1 MDYYKLLDIDKNA
14 SKDTIKKAFRK
25 LSLKY
30 HPDKPTGNAD
40 KFKEINEAYQTL
52 SDDNKK
58 RMYDMRNNGS
68 RIPGMPPGIRV
79 NFNGNQGSFPF
90 GGNQEG
96 VPDVIKMFFGG
107 IDPHNMNNPMMR
119 RDPFSP
125 FVNMRRKPTP
135 IQKTLAITLTAAYE
149 GMTYPVEIE
158 RTVSQ
163 DGIKRIEKETLYID
177 IPKGIDNNEIILIK
191 DKGNI
196 IGENKGDIKIHIKI
210 NNEHIFNRKGINL
223 HIIKEISLKEALTDF
238 KIEFD
243 HLNGKKYKI
252 DHAGNSIIYPGQEM
266 RIKDM
271 GMERNGKKGSLI
283 ISFKINFPKILN
295 EETKMKIKEIL

>member
-1 MDYYKLLDIDKNA
+1 MDYYKTLNIDKNA
-14 SKDTIKKAFRK
+14 SKDTIKKAYRK

-30 HPDKPTGNAD
+30 HPDKPTGDAD

-58 RMYDMRNNGS
+58 RMYDIRNSGG

-79 NFNGNQGSFPF
+79 NFNGNQGFPF
-90 GGNQEG
+90 GSNQEG
-96 VPDVIKMFFGG
+96 VPDVLKMFFSGM
-107 IDPHNMNNPMMR
+107 DPNNPMMGR
-119 RDPFSP
+119 NP
-125 FVNMRRKPTP
+125 FVNISRKPST
-135 IQKTLAITLTAAYE
+135 IQKTLSVTLTSAYE
-149 GMTYPVEIE
+149 GMTCPVEIE
-158 RTVSQ
+158 RAVSQ
-163 DGIKRIEKETLYID
+163 DGIKKIEKETLYVD

-191 DKGNI
+191 NKGNI

-210 NNEHIFNRKGINL
+210 NNQHKFQRKGINL
-223 HIIKEISLKEALTDF
+223 HMIKEISLKEALTDF

-271 GMERNGKKGSLI
+271 GMERNGRKGSLI
-283 ISFKINFPKILN
+283 ITFKINFPKTLN
-295 EETKMKIKEIL
+295 EDQKLNIKNTL